1 MTAPPSTDLL
11 MSAQQPD
18 TREQKRKRVGR
29 RLRAP
34 KPVFW
39 VSIAWLAGIATLGLL
54 APVLPLSSYVTA
66 VGAPMI
72 PPFTE
77 WPEFLGTDQL
87 GRSVLSRLLFGAR
100 DTVIIA
106 FGATGIGLIVGTAIG
121 VAAGYFRGPLDRSLG
136 LVLDVLLAF
145 PPLIV
150 LLILVTVLEPSM
162 PTLLG
167 ALGFLAIPTFA
178 RLARASTL
186 VWVDR
191 PFIVAART
199 YGATDL
205 RIITKDLLANVVLPL
220 LTLLPIVVS
229 GLIVAEGSLSYLG
242 FGMPPPQPSWGNMI
256 SGGMQYL
263 RTNLALVIIP
273 ATAVFLTVF
282 ALNTVGERT
291 RSRYEL
297 PGANG

>member
-1 MTAPPSTDLL
+1 MSAPPTPDLV
-11 MSAQQPD
+11 MTVQQPD
-18 TREQKRKRVGR
+18 TGELKRKRIR
-29 RLRAP
+29 FRLRAP
-34 KPVFW
+34 KPVYW
-39 VSIAWLAGIATLGLL
+39 ASVTWLVGIAALGLL
-54 APVLPLSSYVTA
+54 APFLPLASYVTA
-66 VGAPMI
+66 VGPPLV

-87 GRSVLSRLLFGAR
+87 GRSVLSRLLYGAR
-100 DTVIIA
+100 DTMVIA
-106 FGATGIGLIVGTAIG
+106 FGATAVGLILGTAIG
-121 VAAGYFRGPLDRSLG
+121 VLAGYFRGPLDRGLG
-136 LVLDVLLAF
+136 FVLDVLLAF

-162 PTLLG
+162 GTLLA
-167 ALGFLAIPTFA
+167 ALGLLAIPTFA
-178 RLARASTL
+178 RLSRASTL

-199 YGATDL
+199 YGATDG
-205 RIITKDLLANVVLPL
+205 RIVFKDLLANVVLPL

-256 SGGMQYL
+256 AGGMQYL
-263 RTNLALVIIP
+263 RTDPALVIVP

-282 ALNTVGERT
+282 ALNTIGERT

-297 PGANG
+297 PGAS

>member
-1 MTAPPSTDLL
+1 MTAPPSADLV
-11 MSAQQPD
+11 MSVEQAEE
-18 TREQKRKRVGR
+18 REPKRVRVR
-29 RLRAP
+29 RRVRAP
-34 KPVFW
+34 KWVFW
-39 VSIAWLAGIATLGLL
+39 LSIAWLAGITTLGLF
-54 APVLPLSSYVTA
+54 APFLPLASYVTA

-72 PPFTE
+72 APFTE

-100 DTVIIA
+100 DTMIIA
-106 FGATGIGLIVGTAIG
+106 FGATGVGLVVGTAIG
-121 VAAGYFRGPLDRSLG
+121 VTAGYFRGPLDRSIG
-136 LVLDVLLAF
+136 FVLDVLLAF

-150 LLILVTVLEPSM
+150 LLILITVLEPSM

-205 RIITKDLLANVVLPL
+205 RIIAKDLLANVVLPL
-220 LTLLPIVVS
+220 LTMLPIVVS

-263 RTNLALVIIP
+263 RTDPALVTVP

-282 ALNTVGERT
+282 ALNVIGERS

>member
-1 MTAPPSTDLL
+1 MTMLPSTDLP
-11 MSAQQPD
+11 SVQQPA
-18 TREQKRKRVGR
+18 KGR
-29 RLRAP
+29 RDRARRRRFRAP
-34 KPVFW
+34 KPVYW
-39 VSIAWLAGIATLGLL
+39 LSIAWLGGIAMLAFL
-54 APVLPLSSYVTA
+54 APVLPLGSYVTA
-66 VGAPMI
+66 VGAPRI

-100 DTVIIA
+100 DTMLIA
-106 FGATGIGLIVGTAIG
+106 FGATAIGLIVGTTIG
-121 VAAGYFRGPLDRSLG
+121 VVAGYFRGPLDRIIG
-136 LVLDVLLAF
+136 FVLDVLLAF

-150 LLILVTVLEPSM
+150 LLLLVSVLEPSM
-162 PTLLG
+162 PTLLV

-205 RIITKDLLANVVLPL
+205 RIIIKDLLANVILPL

-263 RTNLALVIIP
+263 RTDPALVIIP

-282 ALNTVGERT
+282 ALNIVGERT